1 MSEPIINPWLFYLMD
16 VSQGILGFSLCI
28 ALASFVGLIFIG
40 LICCDG
46 GRSEYYLTLKVLC
59 SVFIVTSLLSIFI
72 PAKETIMQMVVASVV
87 TPENIQM
94 VGEGT
99 EAVASKILGGII
111 EGATKLIQE
120 VKK

>member
-16 VSQGILGFSLCI
+16 VSQGILGFSFCI
-28 ALASFVGLIFIG
+28 ALVSFMCLIVIG
-40 LICCDG
+40 ILYYDG
-46 GRSEYYLTLKVLC
+46 GQREYYLTLKVLC